1 MCDPCHSYYEES
13 GSGHTITAKKTDQ
26 IEEFTPKKISRVLAE
41 QPHQKKKKDYIKV
54 SFNSFIEKKGR
65 NAWRTPKNVCG
76 GGYTDLEVFVIPKC
90 CPKTSKFV

>member
-26 IEEFTPKKISRVLAE
+26 IEEFTPK
-41 QPHQKKKKDYIKV
+41 KKKKDYIKV